1 MRCVGCGSAHVSGMR
16 FCGMCG
22 RPLAHASGER
32 ERRRVSVLFVDLMG
46 FSTLTHDLDPEE
58 LRDLADEVLTVVAG
72 VVEDYDGYVDS
83 FRGDGLIAVFGAPHS
98 HPDDPYRAVVVA
110 AASLRAIESIG
121 QARGLDLR
129 GRAGVGT
136 GMVIAGSVG
145 SGRVR
150 EYTVM
155 GSTVNLASRLETAA
169 GPGQVWVSEET
180 FQASRHRLTFERVHG
195 VSLPG
200 FPTVTSAYR
209 FLADQERDHDPYQ
222 DLPFVGRAE
231 ELRRLD
237 EILASVRLSGRA
249 RQVWLVGEAG
259 SGKTRLLR
267 EFERRIDPGAARPM
281 QVRDPE
287 GRPDPSAQGANPR
300 ALGAPAP
307 EGPPNGVKT
316 VWVAS
321 NATQGFRWTA
331 LADQLFGLRSSD
343 DERSRHMRVQRSLER
358 IMPGQGRWHRL
369 ILGSLDLAPGVTWNR
384 LERRSIDR
392 TMIAWRDVLVAL
404 LHGPVAPAAIVLV
417 VECERAE
424 TSLEQFVGLLAGA
437 DAPILVLRPTRG
449 RDLPP
454 GTERLAM
461 TPLSL
466 DESRTL
472 LDQVTDPV
480 FRVVAHSLVEQVG
493 GVPASIFELAHAL
506 SATPET
512 HVSASLMSLLQARL
526 DALEPRT
533 RRLLAVAALVGER
546 CWEGLLR
553 ATVPDVADDLGTLRH
568 VDVLVREQTSTMPG
582 EVEYRFRSELLRR
595 AVLQMIPFAER
606 PMAHLRIATWLEQNA
621 PLSFAELAGEHFD
634 RGGAPDAAYA
644 HFLAAADEAE
654 YDEDHA
660 VADRLYRRLGEL
672 DVSRDLRAQAAL
684 AYAQAAI
691 LRGDGALA
699 VDQLVAAEAAIDGCD
714 DEACGRLRET
724 HARLLGDALRLAR
737 DGATTGGVATG
748 GAATGGAATGGAG
761 TGGGAT
767 DEAPVEV
774 T

>member
-1 MRCVGCGSAHVSGMR
+1 MRCVACGSGNANGMR

-22 RPLAHASGER
+22 RPLAPSSGER

-110 AASLRAIESIG
+110 AASLRAIETIG
-121 QARGLDLR
+121 EARGLDLR

-155 GSTVNLASRLETAA
+155 GSTVNLASRLEAAA
-169 GPGQVWVSEET
+169 GAGQVWVSEET
-180 FQASRHRLTFERVHG
+180 YQASRHRLAFERVSG

-200 FPTVTSAYR
+200 FPTVTTAYR
-209 FLADQERDHDPYQ
+209 FLADRARDHDPYY
-222 DLPFVGRAE
+222 DLPFVGRE
-231 ELRRLD
+231 DDLRRLD
-237 EILASVRLSGRA
+237 ETLAAVRVGGRA

-267 EFERRIDPGAARPM
+267 EFERRLAE
-281 QVRDPE
+281 RDQ
-287 GRPDPSAQGANPR
+287 SVA
-300 ALGAPAP
+300 
-307 EGPPNGVKT
+307 T
-316 VWVAS
+316 VWVSS

-331 LADQLFGLRSSD
+331 LADQLFGLRASD
-343 DERSRHMRVQRSLER
+343 DERSRYAHVQRALER

-392 TMIAWRDVLVAL
+392 TMIAWRDMLVAM
-404 LHGPVAPAAIVLV
+404 LHGPAAPEAMVLV

-424 TSLEQFVGLLAGA
+424 TSLEQFVGLLASTE
-437 DAPILVLRPTRG
+437 APVLVVRPTRG
-449 RDLPP
+449 RDLSPEA
-454 GTERLAM
+454 ERLALS
-461 TPLSL
+461 PLSL
-466 DESRTL
+466 EESRQL
-472 LDQVTDPV
+472 LDLVTDPA

-506 SATPET
+506 SATPDT

-526 DALEPRT
+526 DALDART
-533 RRLLAVAALVGER
+533 RRLLAVAALVGDR

-553 ATVPDVADDLGTLRH
+553 ATVPDAGDDVGALH
-568 VDVLVREQTSTMPG
+568 HSDVLVREATSTMPG

-606 PMAHLRIATWLEQNA
+606 PMVHLRIATWLEQNA
-621 PLSFAELAGEHFD
+621 PLSFAELAGDHFE
-634 RGGAPDAAYA
+634 RGGAPDAAYG
-644 HFLAAADEAE
+644 HFLAAAEEAE
-654 YDEDHA
+654 LEEEHA
-660 VADRLYRRLGEL
+660 VADRLYARLVALEVGP
-672 DVSRDLRAQAAL
+672 DLRAQAAL
-684 AYAQAAI
+684 AYA
-691 LRGDGALA
+691 
-699 VDQLVAAEAAIDGCD
+699 EAAIHRGDATLAQRQLLEAETVIAGCD
-714 DEACGRLRET
+714 DESSRRLRDAL
-724 HARLLGDALRLAR
+724 ARLVSDAGALAP
-737 DGATTGGVATG
+737 T
-748 GAATGGAATGGAG
+748 
-761 TGGGAT
+761 
-767 DEAPVEV
+767 VEL

>member
-1 MRCVGCGSAHVSGMR
+1 MRCVGCGSANVSGMR

-22 RPLAHASGER
+22 RPLAQTSGER
-32 ERRRVSVLFVDLMG
+32 ERRRVSVIFVDLMG

-121 QARGLDLR
+121 EARGLDLR

-155 GSTVNLASRLETAA
+155 GSTVNLTSRLEAAA

-180 FQASRHRLTFERVHG
+180 YQASRHRLSFERIDG
-195 VSLPG
+195 VTLPG
-200 FPTVTSAYR
+200 FPTVTCAYR
-209 FLADQERDHDPYQ
+209 FIADQERDHDPYQ
-222 DLPFVGRAE
+222 DLPFVGRAD
-231 ELRRLD
+231 ELRLLD
-237 EILASVRLSGRA
+237 DMLAAVCAQGRA

-267 EFERRIDPGAARPM
+267 EFERCLDAR
-281 QVRDPE
+281 E
-287 GRPDPSAQGANPR
+287 R
-300 ALGAPAP
+300 AEGAPPLSAH
-307 EGPPNGVKT
+307 GGAGRAGDARAIKT
-316 VWVAS
+316 VWVSS
-321 NATQGFRWTA
+321 NATQGFRWTL

-343 DERSRHMRVQRSLER
+343 DERSRHARVQRALEE

-404 LHGPVAPAAIVLV
+404 LHGRGAPEALVLV

-424 TSLEQFVGLLAGA
+424 TPLEQFVGLLASA
-437 DAPILVLRPTRG
+437 DAPILVVRPTRG
-449 RDLPP
+449 RDLAP
-454 GTERLAM
+454 GAERLVL

-466 DESRTL
+466 DESLAL

-506 SATPET
+506 SATPDT
-512 HVSASLMSLLQARL
+512 HVSASLMSLLQARI
-526 DALEPRT
+526 DALEGRS
-533 RRLLAVAALVGER
+533 RRLLAVAALAGER

-553 ATVPDVADDLGTLRH
+553 ATVEGAGDAIGSLQH
-568 VDVLVREQTSTMPG
+568 SDVLVREPTSTMPG

-606 PMAHLRIATWLEQNA
+606 PMSHLRIATWLEQNA
-621 PLSFAELAGEHFD
+621 PLSFAELAADHFE

-644 HFLAAADEAE
+644 HYLAAADEAE
-654 YDEDHA
+654 LEEEHA
-660 VADRLYRRLGEL
+660 VADRLFHRLIALEVGVE
-672 DVSRDLRAQAAL
+672 LRAQALL

-691 LRGDGALA
+691 HRSDGPLA
-699 VDQLVAAEAAIDGCD
+699 RRQLAEAEAAIAGCGA
-714 DEACGRLRET
+714 EHCARLREAYERLVRDA
-724 HARLLGDALRLAR
+724 ARLASPPDQKPR
-737 DGATTGGVATG
+737 
-748 GAATGGAATGGAG
+748 
-761 TGGGAT
+761 
-767 DEAPVEV
+767 VEV

>member
-1 MRCVGCGSAHVSGMR
+1 MRCVGCGSANVSGMR

-22 RPLAHASGER
+22 RPLAQSSGER
-32 ERRRVSVLFVDLMG
+32 ERRRVSVIFVDLMG

-110 AASLRAIESIG
+110 AASLRAIEGIG
-121 QARGLDLR
+121 DARGLDLR

-155 GSTVNLASRLETAA
+155 GSTVNLTSRLEAAA
-169 GPGQVWVSEET
+169 GAGEVWVSEET
-180 FQASRHRLTFERVHG
+180 YQASRHRLSFERIDG

-200 FPTVTSAYR
+200 FPTVTCAYR
-209 FLADQERDHDPYQ
+209 FIADQERDHDPYQ

-231 ELRRLD
+231 ELRLLD
-237 EILASVRLSGRA
+237 DMLGAVCTQGRA

-267 EFERRIDPGAARPM
+267 EFERRLPVRTAGGDGGGAQATS
-281 QVRDPE
+281 
-287 GRPDPSAQGANPR
+287 GNG
-300 ALGAPAP
+300 GAPAGAGG
-307 EGPPNGVKT
+307 ERSGGAGAIKT
-316 VWVAS
+316 VWVSS
-321 NATQGFRWTA
+321 NATQGFRWTL

-343 DERSRHMRVQRSLER
+343 DERSRHARVQRALEE

-404 LHGPVAPAAIVLV
+404 LHGRGAPEALVLV

-424 TSLEQFVGLLAGA
+424 TPLEQFVGLLASA
-437 DAPILVLRPTRG
+437 DAPILVVRPTRG
-449 RDLPP
+449 RDLAP
-454 GTERLAM
+454 GAERLVL

-466 DESRTL
+466 DESLAL

-506 SATPET
+506 SATPDT

-526 DALEPRT
+526 DALEGRP

-553 ATVPDVADDLGTLRH
+553 ATVEGAGDGIASLQH
-568 VDVLVREQTSTMPG
+568 SDVLVREPTSTMPG

-606 PMAHLRIATWLEQNA
+606 PMSHLRIATWLEQNA
-621 PLSFAELAGEHFD
+621 PLSFAELAADHFE

-654 YDEDHA
+654 LEEEHA
-660 VADRLYRRLGEL
+660 VADRLFHRLIALEV
-672 DVSRDLRAQAAL
+672 DVELRAQALL

-691 LRGDGALA
+691 HRGDGPLA
-699 VDQLVAAEAAIDGCD
+699 RSQLAEAEAAIAGCGA
-714 DEACGRLRET
+714 EHCARLREA
-724 HARLLGDALRLAR
+724 HERLAR
-737 DGATTGGVATG
+737 D
-748 GAATGGAATGGAG
+748 AARL
-761 TGGGAT
+761 
-767 DEAPVEV
+767 APAPDQKPRAQV